1 MNTGKIIGYVGVL
14 LILVFVSAATKNF
27 LVGSFNTDN
36 NIIVDDNVYVGNGE
50 VQKVDLSVKD
60 YNYFPQV
67 INLKYNVPAE
77 IIVDTSKVKG
87 CLQSIVIPGFNV
99 RKYVTPSDN
108 VIKFLPNKKGEFS
121 YSCAMGMGY
130 GKIIVN

>member
-1 MNTGKIIGYVGVL
+1 MNAGKIIGYIGIL
-14 LILVFVSAATKNF
+14 LILVFMVAATKNF

-77 IIVDTSKVKG
+77 IIVDTSKVRG

-108 VIKFLPNKKGEFS
+108 VIRFLPNKKGEFGF
-121 YSCAMGMGY
+121 SCSMGMGF
-130 GKIIVN
+130 GKIVVN